1 METVGHP
8 RYKTLKAAVKNKSVY
23 WKGKTP
29 DCYQAFCTVAHII
42 TAVKPVLTEGTWDIF
57 IGGGSHDKYQECVT
71 DLESGCF
78 EKRAKLKVNTRCKR

>member
-8 RYKTLKAAVKNKSVY
+8 RYKTLKAAVKNKSVN
-23 WKGKTP
+23 WKDKTSGR
-29 DCYQAFCTVAHII
+29 YQAFCTIAHII

-78 EKRAKLKVNTRCKR
+78 EKRAKLKVNTRYKR